1 MSESS
6 RRLVRVGRLVA
17 LGLALG
23 LLALAVMAL
32 RTAAAGREALAA
44 SERAFDAGELR
55 ESVRYAA
62 RAATLSVP
70 SAGYVEL
77 AYRRLLVIARG
88 AEAAGQPQLA
98 AFAWDAVRGAA
109 IESSAPGF
117 GPRPELEQANQNL
130 ARLASQLANGG
141 KDDPAAERELLK
153 TLERPAGPALDGL
166 LLLGGGML
174 LLFVG
179 LCVTGLGGLRADGRA
194 NARTLLA
201 AALLVALGAACW
213 TAAAYRA

>member
-1 MSESS
+1 MNESS
-6 RRLVRVGRLVA
+6 RRLVRLGRSLA
-17 LGLALG
+17 LALALG
-23 LLALAVMAL
+23 LLALGVMAL

-70 SAGYVEL
+70 SGGYVDL
-77 AYRRLLVIARG
+77 AYRRLVVIARG
-88 AEAAGQPQLA
+88 AEAAGRPHLA
-98 AFAWDAVRGAA
+98 AFAWNAVRGAA
-109 IESSAPGF
+109 VESGALGF

-141 KDDPAAERELLK
+141 KDDPAGERELLK
-153 TLERPAGPALDGL
+153 TLERPAGPAADGL

-174 LLFVG
+174 LLV
-179 LCVTGLGGLRADGRA
+179 LGLGLIGFGGLGADGRP
-194 NARTLLA
+194 NARKLLA